1 MARPEQ
7 KKGEWGTFIATLLI
21 VGMVAIWALIPIRV
35 MEATWQSEQHQMSSW
50 AGESSD
56 GWIKAQAAGTLAA
69 LAEDAEKA
77 ADSLGDSQIEH
88 WLKGRIYASLL
99 WANLVAY
106 RASALLM
113 WSLLGIPLILAA
125 SVDGFYVREIRKT
138 AFISQS
144 PIRHKIGVHFF
155 RLVSVAVVV
164 WLGLPVPMPIVAAP
178 LVICFIAVSMWLWV
192 GHLQKRL

>member
-1 MARPEQ
+1 MRRQAHKQ
-7 KKGEWGTFIATLLI
+7 GEWATFIATLLI
-21 VGMVAIWALIPIRV
+21 VGMVAIWALIPIQAI
-35 MEATWQSEQHQMSSW
+35 EATWQLEQNQMSSL

-56 GWIKAQAAGTLAA
+56 GWIKAQAAGMLAG
-69 LAEDAEKA
+69 LAEDAKKS

-113 WSLLGIPLILAA
+113 WSLLGVPLILAA

-155 RLVSVAVVV
+155 RLVSVAVVA

>member
-1 MARPEQ
+1 MPRPEQ

-69 LAEDAEKA
+69 LAEDAKKG

-88 WLKGRIYASLL
+88 WLKGRIYTSLL

-113 WSLLGIPLILAA
+113 WSLLGVPLILAA

-155 RLVSVAVVV
+155 RLVSVAVVA
-164 WLGLPVPMPIVAAP
+164 WLCLPVPMPIITAP